1 MSPGRIRA
9 LMSKEWRETVRD
21 RMFLLLA
28 FLLPILW
35 MLVFGY
41 GLVLDVENVSF
52 AAVDRDRSDLSRDYL
67 YRFIES
73 RYFSFEGYLDSEAA
87 ADPVLQSTRARAVIV
102 VPEHFQERLLAG
114 APVGVQTL
122 LDGTFPLHT
131 DITKGY
137 VIAINNAFNEALL
150 SSYLSRTRGIRVED
164 AEALI
169 RPVSLEVRYLYNE
182 EIRSAWSMVPALVML
197 TLMISSP
204 LLTALGV
211 VREKESGS
219 IYNIYSSTVSRAE
232 FLIGKLSPYVLI
244 SMINVV
250 VLWVM
255 AVALF
260 DVPFKGGV
268 GFFLAASFLFV
279 LCSTG
284 IGLLISLL
292 VRTQMAALIITIVIA
307 TVPTILFSGMLV
319 PVSSLGRGAQVQ
331 AHLIPGTYYTTIL
344 RGTFLKGVGLDILWT
359 DVVSLGLYALVL
371 WGVALCLFA
380 KRPRA

>member
-1 MSPGRIRA
+1 MNVRRIRA

-28 FLLPILW
+28 FLLPAVW

-41 GLVLDVENVSF
+41 GLVFDVENVPF
-52 AAVDRDRSDLSRDYL
+52 AVLDRDRSDLSRDYL
-67 YRFIES
+67 YRFVES
-73 RYFSFEGYLDSEAA
+73 RYFSFEGYLESEQA
-87 ADPVLQSTRARAVIV
+87 ADPLLQRTRVRAVIV
-102 VPEHFQERLLAG
+102 VPERFQERLLAG
-114 APVGVQTL
+114 TPVNVQTL

-137 VIAINNAFNEALL
+137 VIAINAAFNERLL
-150 SSYLSRTRGIRVED
+150 SAHLSRTRGVREEE

-169 RPVSLEVRYLYNE
+169 RPVTLEVRYLYNE
-182 EIRSAWSMVPALVML
+182 EVRSAWSMVPALVML

-211 VREKESGS
+211 VREKERGS
-219 IYNIYSSTVSRAE
+219 IYNIYSSTVSRLE

-250 VLWVM
+250 ILWAM
-255 AVALF
+255 ALAVF
-260 DVPFKGGV
+260 DVPFKGSI
-268 GFFLAASFLFV
+268 GFFLVASLMFV

-284 IGLLISLL
+284 MGLLISLL

-319 PVSSLGRGAQVQ
+319 PVSSLGPSAQVQ
-331 AHLIPGTYYTTIL
+331 AHLIPGTYYTNIL
-344 RGTFLKGVGLDILWT
+344 RGSFLKGVGLDVLWT
-359 DVVSLGLYALVL
+359 DVAALGICTLILAGLSLR
-371 WGVALCLFA
+371 LFI